1 MRRGI
6 LILGLLVASLGLPA
20 SAQAPPRHFLW
31 TVSAP
36 GAPPTYLLG
45 SLHLL
50 TPEYYPL
57 GGRIEEAFAASQV
70 LIQEID
76 LDEMSNPATIL
87 GVVGTAMLPPGQTLD
102 QVIGPALH
110 ARVMARATRSGLPA
124 EAVNRMKPWMAAL
137 SLTTPAMQAAGF
149 KAEHGVDQHFFARA
163 KRNNMSRRALETV
176 AFQFERLDQMST
188 AEQEALLSSTI
199 DDLDTQISNV
209 KTIADAWARG
219 RTTEIETLLLA
230 TVKQSPQLYK
240 RLLVDRNASW
250 VPAVARCLDERTSC
264 FVVVGAAH
272 LVGPDSLVAMLQ
284 RKGYAVEQQ

>member
-6 LILGLLVASLGLPA
+6 VVLGLLLATLGSPA
-20 SAQAPPRHFLW
+20 SAQAPSRHFLW

-36 GAPPTYLLG
+36 GAPPSYLLG

-50 TPEYYPL
+50 TPDYYPL
-57 GGRIEEAFAASQV
+57 AGRIEQAFASSQV

-87 GVVGTAMLPPGQTLD
+87 GVIGSATLPPGQTLD
-102 QVIGPALH
+102 QVIAPALH
-110 ARVMARATRSGLPA
+110 ARVMARASRSGLPA
-124 EAVNRMKPWMAAL
+124 DAVNRMKPWMAAL

-149 KAEHGVDQHFFARA
+149 KAEHGVDQHFYARA
-163 KRNNMSRRALETV
+163 KRSGMSRRALETV
-176 AFQFERLDQMST
+176 AFQFDRLDQMS
-188 AEQEALLSSTI
+188 ASEQEALLSSTI

-209 KTIADAWARG
+209 KVIADAWARG
-219 RTTEIETLLLA
+219 RTADIESLLLA

-240 RLLVDRNASW
+240 RVLVDRNAAW
-250 VPAVARCLDERTSC
+250 VPAVARCVDERTRC

-272 LVGPDSLVAMLQ
+272 LVGPDSLVALLQ
-284 RKGYAVEQQ
+284 KKGYAVEQQ